1 MSTQDKWTNEYND
14 KEFAEK
20 LKKFAIKF
28 EQSKYKNVNEHNIED
43 SQTREI
49 THQIKYYKYV
59 IQRLDNHKKELK
71 PLLAEAY
78 EKYRPVLIGTLEFW
92 EGQKWFENVKNELE
106 IDDKNIQD
114 LKIHERLRKL
124 AFKCDNE
131 KENFKSY
138 NTTALKINELEQQI
152 ELYEFV
158 WFPLEK
164 KKDKENPFLVDE
176 FSKYEPVIIE
186 ALDYWKSEIQKLK
199 SGKGTQNNTKH
210 RPKLSM
216 NQIALKYVY
225 EGLQITRRGNSNE
238 IAKQYGQTSGDKL
251 YDRFIFYSST
261 ANRKGKPYP
270 FTLKKLQN
278 KIKLIESVIELL
290 PIEKRA
296 RAKDEVSI
304 LNGIYAAEEENY

>member
-20 LKKFAIKF
+20 LEKFAIKF
-28 EQSKYKNVNEHNIED
+28 EQSKYKNVNEHNIKD
-43 SQTREI
+43 SQIREI
-49 THQIKYYKYV
+49 TYQIKYCKYV

-78 EKYRPVLIGTLEFW
+78 EKYRPVLIETLEFW
-92 EGQKWFENVKNELE
+92 EGKKWFENVKNELE

-176 FSKYEPVIIE
+176 FGKYEPVIIE
-186 ALDYWKSEIQKLK
+186 ALDYWKSELQKLR
-199 SGKGTQNNTKH
+199 SGKDTQKEKTLSDLITHQNSVEIVEGIKIQYKNIKGK
-210 RPKLSM
+210 RLKLLLLALQELNLLPNERIAQKFYDCCKAEFGWDVASYPAMNDYQYNERTDLTELNSM
-216 NQIALKYVY
+216 
-225 EGLQITRRGNSNE
+225 
-238 IAKQYGQTSGDKL
+238 KQYLKTKL
-251 YDRFIFYSST
+251 K
-261 ANRKGKPYP
+261 AN
-270 FTLKKLQN
+270 
-278 KIKLIESVIELL
+278 
-290 PIEKRA
+290 
-296 RAKDEVSI
+296 
-304 LNGIYAAEEENY
+304 

>member
-20 LKKFAIKF
+20 LEKFAIKF
-28 EQSKYKNVNEHNIED
+28 EQSKYKNVNEHNIKD
-43 SQTREI
+43 SQIREI
-49 THQIKYYKYV
+49 TYQIKYFKYV

-78 EKYRPVLIGTLEFW
+78 EKYRPVLIETLEFW
-92 EGQKWFENVKNELE
+92 EGKKWFENVKNELE

-176 FSKYEPVIIE
+176 FGKYEPVIIE
-186 ALDYWKSEIQKLK
+186 ALDYWKSELQKLR
-199 SGKGTQNNTKH
+199 SGKETQKEKT
-210 RPKLSM
+210 LSDLITHQ
-216 NQIALKYVY
+216 NSVEIV
-225 EGLQITRRGNSNE
+225 EGIK
-238 IAKQYGQTSGDKL
+238 IQYKN
-251 YDRFIFYSST
+251 I
-261 ANRKGKPYP
+261 KGKRLKLLLLALQELNLLTNERIAQKFYDYCKAEFDWDVASYP
-270 FTLKKLQN
+270 AMNDYKFNEYTDK
-278 KIKLIESVIELL
+278 IELDNMKKFL
-290 PIEKRA
+290 EKIIQT
-296 RAKDEVSI
+296 K
-304 LNGIYAAEEENY
+304 

>member
-20 LKKFAIKF
+20 LEKFAIKF
-28 EQSKYKNVNEHNIED
+28 EQSKYKNVNEHNIKD
-43 SQTREI
+43 SQIREI
-49 THQIKYYKYV
+49 THQIKYCKYV

-78 EKYRPVLIGTLEFW
+78 EKYRPVLIETLEFW
-92 EGQKWFENVKNELE
+92 EGKKWFENVKNELE

-176 FSKYEPVIIE
+176 FGKYEPVIIE
-186 ALDYWKSEIQKLK
+186 ALDYWKSELQKLR
-199 SGKGTQNNTKH
+199 SGKETQKEKTLSDLITHQNSVEIVEGIKIQYKNIKGK
-210 RPKLSM
+210 RLKLLLLALQELNLLPNERIAQKFYDYCKAEFGWEVASYPAM
-216 NQIALKYVY
+216 NDYQY
-225 EGLQITRRGNSNE
+225 NE
-238 IAKQYGQTSGDKL
+238 RTDLTELNDMKQYL
-251 YDRFIFYSST
+251 E
-261 ANRKGKPYP
+261 
-270 FTLKKLQN
+270 
-278 KIKLIESVIELL
+278 IKM
-290 PIEKRA
+290 K
-296 RAKDEVSI
+296 AK
-304 LNGIYAAEEENY
+304 

>member
-20 LKKFAIKF
+20 LEKFAIKF
-28 EQSKYKNVNEHNIED
+28 EQSKYKNVNEHNIKD
-43 SQTREI
+43 SQIREI
-49 THQIKYYKYV
+49 TYQIKYCKYV

-78 EKYRPVLIGTLEFW
+78 EKYRPVLIETLEFW
-92 EGQKWFENVKNELE
+92 EGKKWFENVKNELE

-176 FSKYEPVIIE
+176 FGKYEPVIIE
-186 ALDYWKSEIQKLK
+186 ALDYWKSELQKLK
-199 SGKGTQNNTKH
+199 SGKETQKEKTLSDLITHQNSVEIVEGIKIQYKNIKGK
-210 RPKLSM
+210 RLKLLLLALQELNLLPNERIAQKFYDCCKAEFGWDVASYPAMNDYQYNERTDLTELNSM
-216 NQIALKYVY
+216 
-225 EGLQITRRGNSNE
+225 
-238 IAKQYGQTSGDKL
+238 KQYLKTKL
-251 YDRFIFYSST
+251 K
-261 ANRKGKPYP
+261 AN
-270 FTLKKLQN
+270 
-278 KIKLIESVIELL
+278 
-290 PIEKRA
+290 
-296 RAKDEVSI
+296 
-304 LNGIYAAEEENY
+304 

>member
-20 LKKFAIKF
+20 LEKFAIKF
-28 EQSKYKNVNEHNIED
+28 EQSKYKNVNEHNIKD

-49 THQIKYYKYV
+49 THQIKYCKYV

-78 EKYRPVLIGTLEFW
+78 EKYRPVLIETLEFW
-92 EGQKWFENVKNELE
+92 EGKKWFENVKNELE

-186 ALDYWKSEIQKLK
+186 ALDYWKSELQKLR
-199 SGKGTQNNTKH
+199 SGKETQNDTKH
-210 RPKLSM
+210 QPKLSM
-216 NQIALKYVY
+216 NQIALKYFY
-225 EGLQITRRGNSNE
+225 EGLQITRENGNE
-238 IAKQYGQTSGDKL
+238 IAEQYGHTSGEKL
-251 YDRFIFYSST
+251 FQRFTFYSST
-261 ANRKGKPYP
+261 ANRKAKPDLCTP
-270 FTLKKLQN
+270 IKLKN
-278 KIKLIESVIELL
+278 KIKLIETVIELL
-290 PIEKRA
+290 PIEKQA

-304 LNGIYAAEEENY
+304 LNGIYEAEYQ